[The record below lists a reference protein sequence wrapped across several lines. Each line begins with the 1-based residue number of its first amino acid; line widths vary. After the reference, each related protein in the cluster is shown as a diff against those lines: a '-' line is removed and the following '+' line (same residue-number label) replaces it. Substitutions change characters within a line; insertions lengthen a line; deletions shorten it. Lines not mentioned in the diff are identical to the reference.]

1 MLAGKAIL
9 AWARTMV
16 RVVLTRELADRMAA
30 GMSLL
35 IGTACAD
42 GAPHAGRVWGVE
54 VLDLSGRL
62 RVLLDADDPRTIA
75 NVARG
80 GRVAFTASEVHTH
93 LTFQMKGRAVRVESA
108 TARDVAIADTWAKG
122 FLDAITAFDGYDRQ
136 SLEQWRQTDCVA
148 AEIEVFELFDQAP
161 GPKAGRQLDA
171 RASADVDGLV
181 GEVAADLGDESGE
194 TDAGSDRTLEHLRRA
209 IEGWIPKVAATVAR
223 DGTPNV
229 TYLSALHIVDDER
242 LAVSNQF
249 MSKTSRNLAENPRL
263 SLMLIDPVSVSEYR
277 LSLTYERTER
287 RGPTFERLRREV
299 DDIASLVGMQ
309 DVFRLRAA
317 DIFRLERVDVIHER
331 DDDEFYGPNPTAAG
345 SHPLIHVG
353 RLGLLAQRLSRSTD
367 LEHALDLAVGG
378 LDELLGYTHSMI
390 FVIGETGDR
399 LVALA
404 SRGFSVQGIGAEI
417 TIGEGAAGLAAQRG
431 HAIRVSD
438 LQQMEKYGRTVK
450 RGFDTGASGGLNVEI
465 PLPSAR
471 ETRSRLAVPATSRG
485 QVVGVVVVES
495 PLASAFDD
503 DDEQAV
509 GVVASIL
516 AGLIELDLEPTTE
529 SAAVPATPV
538 ATSAST
544 LVNVPAEV
552 LQVRYF
558 ESDGSVFLGDDYLIR
573 GVAGRVLWS
582 MLKRFEATASTDVTL
597 KELRLDKS
605 LELPGFRDNL
615 DTRVILLKRRLEERN
630 APIRIHR
637 PGRGRF
643 ALEVPA
649 AFELQHN

>member
-1 MLAGKAIL
+1 M
-9 AWARTMV
+9 
-16 RVVLTRELADRMAA
+16 LTREFADRMVA

-35 IGTACAD
+35 IGTACVD

-62 RVLLDADDPRTIA
+62 RVLLDAEDSRTIA

-80 GRVAFTASEVHTH
+80 GRVAFTASEVQTH
-93 LTFQMKGRAVRVESA
+93 LTFQMKGRAARVDSN
-108 TARDVAIADTWAKG
+108 TASSVAAADKWAKG
-122 FLDAITAFDGYDRQ
+122 FLDAINAFDGYDREA
-136 SLEQWRQTDCVA
+136 LEQWRQTNCVA

-161 GPKAGRQLDA
+161 GPKAGRQLNVRTSAHVELA
-171 RASADVDGLV
+171 RGDG
-181 GEVAADLGDESGE
+181 AADFCDESSE
-194 TDAGSDRTLEHLRRA
+194 TDNGSDLTLDHVRRA
-209 IEGWIPKVAATVAR
+209 IEGWIPKVAATVAG

-229 TYLSALHIVDDER
+229 TYLSALHIVDHER

-263 SLMLIDPVSVSEYR
+263 SLMIIDPVSVSEYR
-277 LSLTYERTER
+277 LSLTFERTER

-299 DDIASLVGMQ
+299 DDIASLVGMH

-331 DDDEFYGPNPTAAG
+331 DEHQFYGLNPVAVG
-345 SHPLIHVG
+345 SHPPIHVG

-367 LEHALDLAVGG
+367 LEHALDLAVDG
-378 LDELLGYTHSMI
+378 LDELLGYTHSMV
-390 FVIGETGDR
+390 FVLGETGDR

-404 SRGFSVQGIGAEI
+404 SRGFSAQGVGAEI
-417 TIGEGAAGLAAQRG
+417 AVGEGAAGLAAQRG
-431 HAIRVSD
+431 QAIRVTD
-438 LQQMEKYGRTVK
+438 LQQMEKYGRNVR
-450 RGFDTGASGGLNVEI
+450 RGFDTSAPSGLDTEI
-465 PLPSAR
+465 PLPFER
-471 ETRSRLAVPATSRG
+471 ETRSRLAVPAMSRG

-516 AGLIELDLEPTTE
+516 AGLIELDQERTVE
-529 SAAVPATPV
+529 SEAVLASPV
-538 ATSAST
+538 ATPTST
-544 LVNVPAEV
+544 PVNVPGGV
-552 LQVRYF
+552 LQVRFF

-582 MLKRFEATASTDVTL
+582 MLKRFESTASTDVTL

-615 DTRVILLKRRLEERN
+615 DTRVILLKRRLEERD

-643 ALEVPA
+643 TLEVPA